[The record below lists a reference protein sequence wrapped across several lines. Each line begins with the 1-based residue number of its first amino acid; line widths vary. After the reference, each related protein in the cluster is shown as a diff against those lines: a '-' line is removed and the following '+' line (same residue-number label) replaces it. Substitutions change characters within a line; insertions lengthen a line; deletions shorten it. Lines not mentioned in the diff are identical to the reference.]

1 MYIEDFVMRHT
12 FTDQDMELLSVPC
25 TTTSVQAAPPRL
37 TLL

>member
-25 TTTSVQAAPPRL
+25 TTTTSVQGAPP